1 MVVMVV
7 MTNANPEP
15 KPGLAE
21 PGIAQASSGVGYLYG
36 LAVALIWGAQPV
48 VASFG
53 YKAGMTALDLTM
65 LRFAAAGLLMLPLFI
80 RRGMGSTQAAGSS
93 GGPFG
98 LGWKR
103 TFIFILL
110 AGPIYNMVLIGGL
123 QWAPATHSSLIYP
136 AFTPIFTALIAR
148 LLLDGRQRVPIMGL
162 ALLVA
167 GVLTVKL
174 GAILHPVAGVNPDA
188 WRGDILFATAAL
200 MWSLYTVL
208 MRRWNTEPIAVVAVV
223 QVGGLLYLP
232 FYFFFEGL
240 SVFKLDT
247 GALTVQTLYMGILVS
262 VISVLFFNLA
272 VKLLGPKAVMFTALM
287 PVVGVGLAVAVLGE
301 PLTLSLML
309 GTVLIVGGLFIAL
322 KKK

>member
-1 MVVMVV
+1 M
-7 MTNANPEP
+7 AHGNPEP
-15 KPGLAE
+15 GPALAGPAVGPAVPSTHAPAPLGL
-21 PGIAQASSGVGYLYG
+21 SGFLYG

-65 LRFAAAGLLMLPLFI
+65 LRFAVSGLLMLPMFI
-80 RRGMGSTQAAGSS
+80 RRGVGNACGV
-93 GGPFG
+93 
-98 LGWKR
+98 GWKR
-103 TFIFILL
+103 AAVFVLL
-110 AGPIYNMVLIGGL
+110 AGPLYNMVLIGGL

-148 LLLDGRQRVPIMGL
+148 LLLDGRQRIPLMGL

-174 GAILHPVAGVNPDA
+174 GAILHPVAGANPEA
-188 WRGDILFATAAL
+188 WRGDILFASAAL
-200 MWSLYTVL
+200 MWSVYTVL
-208 MRRWNTEPIAVVAVV
+208 MRRWNTEPLAVVAVV

-232 FYFFFEGL
+232 FYFYFEGL
-240 SVFKLDT
+240 SVFRLDT
-247 GALTVQTLYMGILVS
+247 TALAVQTLYMGVIVS

-272 VKLLGPKAVMFTALM
+272 VRLLGPKAAMFTALM

-301 PLTLSLML
+301 PLTMSLML
-309 GTVLIVGGLFIAL
+309 GMVLIVVGLFIAL

>member
-1 MVVMVV
+1 M
-7 MTNANPEP
+7 AQALPESVP
-15 KPGLAE
+15 AAAG
-21 PGIAQASSGVGYLYG
+21 AQASAHASPGWSGYAYG

-53 YKAGMTALDLTM
+53 YRAGLTALDLTM
-65 LRFAAAGLLMLPLFI
+65 LRFAASGLLMLPIFL
-80 RRGMGSTQAAGSS
+80 RRGVRDACGV
-93 GGPFG
+93 
-98 LGWKR
+98 GWKHALV
-103 TFIFILL
+103 FLLL

-136 AFTPIFTALIAR
+136 AFTPLFTALIAR
-148 LLLDGRQRVPIMGL
+148 LLLRGQQRIPVFGL

-208 MRRWNTEPIAVVAVV
+208 MRRWNTEPLAVVTVV

-232 FYFFFEGL
+232 CYFWFAGL
-240 SVFKLDT
+240 SVFRLD
-247 GALTVQTLYMGILVS
+247 AAAIAVQTLYMGIVVS
-262 VISVLFFNLA
+262 VISVLLFNLA
-272 VKLLGPKAVMFTALM
+272 VRMLGPRAAMFTALM
-287 PVVGVGLAVAVLGE
+287 PVVGVGLAVLVLGE
-301 PLTLSLML
+301 PLTWSLLL

>member
-1 MVVMVV
+1 MDKAIRSVA
-7 MTNANPEP
+7 T
-15 KPGLAE
+15 
-21 PGIAQASSGVGYLYG
+21 ASQMGVSGYLYG

-53 YKAGMTALDLTM
+53 YRAGLTTLDLTM
-65 LRFAAAGLLMLPLFI
+65 LRFAASGLLMLPFFVK
-80 RRGMGSTQAAGSS
+80 RGIWSACGVGWRHAAV
-93 GGPFG
+93 
-98 LGWKR
+98 
-103 TFIFILL
+103 FILL
-110 AGPIYNMVLIGGL
+110 AGPLYNMVLVGGL

-136 AFTPIFTALIAR
+136 AFTPLFTTLIAR
-148 LLLDGRQRVPIMGL
+148 LLLKDQQRIPVAGL
-162 ALLVA
+162 ALLIA

-232 FYFFFEGL
+232 FYFWFAGL
-240 SVFKLDT
+240 AVFQLDT
-247 GALTVQTLYMGILVS
+247 TAIAIQTLYMGIIVS
-262 VISVLFFNLA
+262 VISVLMFNLA
-272 VKLLGPKAVMFTALM
+272 VRMLGPKAAMFTALM
-287 PVVGVGLAVAVLGE
+287 PVVGVGLAVLVLGE
-301 PLTLSLML
+301 PLTWSLML
-309 GTVLIVGGLFIAL
+309 GTVLIVAGLFIAL